1 VTAFKNSFVLSCART
16 PKFTYDNWHIFAGST
31 CLLEAQVINQ
41 SSVSRVC
48 VSFCLVAIL
57 ALLLSVSVLA
67 DTIKLKDG
75 SIYKGKV
82 VSYNQR
88 KFTIIIYVGSSS
100 SQHVIPVE
108 EIESVEFDAA
118 DIGAPS
124 TLSTPGSAETG
135 LARSEKP
142 RVEPPVSQPRASE
155 PPPSA
160 EPKDTPPA
168 NTSPAVSGNT
178 LNPET
183 GDAAVTLAERSV
195 SIAAAADWTSTEV
208 RVQRG
213 QRVMINASGEVDL
226 GNNQRSSPNGIA
238 LNDSRKLM
246 LNRPTGGLIAVIGD
260 DNDDFVFIGANSEFT
275 ANHSGV
281 LFLSVNEGNL
291 KDNNGSYIAKIKV
304 LSK

>member
-1 VTAFKNSFVLSCART
+1 MLNRR
-16 PKFTYDNWHIFAGST
+16 
-31 CLLEAQVINQ
+31 
-41 SSVSRVC
+41 SVSRVQ
-48 VSFCLVAIL
+48 VLFCLIATIV
-57 ALLLSVSVLA
+57 LLSSLVLA

-75 SIYKGKV
+75 SVYKGKV

-108 EIESVEFDAA
+108 EIESVEFDAS
-118 DIGAPS
+118 DTGAPRS
-124 TLSTPGSAETG
+124 LSTAIIAEANPPRT
-135 LARSEKP
+135 EKP
-142 RVEPPVSQPRASE
+142 RVEPPANQPRVTE
-155 PPPSA
+155 PSTTTEA
-160 EPKDTPPA
+160 KETPA
-168 NTSPAVSGNT
+168 NTAPTANSGT

-183 GDAAVTLAERSV
+183 GEAPGILAERSV

-213 QRVMINASGEVDL
+213 QRVSITASGEVDL
-226 GNNQRSSPNGIA
+226 GNNQRSSPAGIA
-238 LNDSRKLM
+238 LNDTRKLM

-260 DNDDFVFIGANSEFT
+260 DNDDFVFIGNSSEFT
-275 ANHSGV
+275 ATHSGV

-304 LSK
+304 LGK

>member
-1 VTAFKNSFVLSCART
+1 LGLVTFVL
-16 PKFTYDNWHIFAGST
+16 
-31 CLLEAQVINQ
+31 L
-41 SSVSRVC
+41 VSP
-48 VSFCLVAIL
+48 A
-57 ALLLSVSVLA
+57 VLA

-75 SIYKGKV
+75 SVYKGKV
-82 VSYNQR
+82 VNYSQR

-108 EIESVEFDAA
+108 EIESVEFDAN
-118 DIGAPS
+118 DTGAPRMLGGPVN
-124 TLSTPGSAETG
+124 TETPLSRP
-135 LARSEKP
+135 EKNRTEQP
-142 RVEPPVSQPRASE
+142 ASQPFTAEPPATNDTKE
-155 PPPSA
+155 PPLTNPSSA
-160 EPKDTPPA
+160 
-168 NTSPAVSGNT
+168 SGT
-178 LNPET
+178 GALNPET
-183 GDAAVTLAERSV
+183 GDAMAPLAERSV

-213 QRVMINASGEVDL
+213 QRVSISASGEVDL

-260 DNDDFVFIGANSEFT
+260 DNDDFVFIGSGSEFVAT
-275 ANHSGV
+275 HSGV